1 MAFEQKFS
9 REKTIVDNKFCIAKK
24 KTLAATLSAL
34 KQQQQLEYFSNFFLL
49 AVFGFGLKFYGVYE
63 QQM

>member
-1 MAFEQKFS
+1 
-9 REKTIVDNKFCIAKK
+9 
-24 KTLAATLSAL
+24 LAATLSAL